1 MKSIQEQMEEFL
13 NLGMQIANA
22 VLAGDMESLAPV
34 VEERAKLI
42 ASLEE
47 SKIAYTEDLE
57 NRIQYV
63 SDKIDIKISGTFVF
77 DVIAIVIFLVFL
89 AVTMLIVIRTV
100 ANPAKNASGH
110 LSQIVEKI
118 QKNEGDLT
126 ERIDIQTE
134 DEVGQLVQG
143 VNGFIEQLQMV
154 M

>member
-100 ANPAKNASGH
+100 ANPAK
-110 LSQIVEKI
+110 K
-118 QKNEGDLT
+118 
-126 ERIDIQTE
+126 
-134 DEVGQLVQG
+134 
-143 VNGFIEQLQMV
+143 
-154 M
+154 